1 MRQFG
6 IGQPMRRLE
15 DRRFLTGRGRYTD
28 DIRFP
33 GQLHGVVVRADA
45 ACGRIRAIETEAARG
60 MPGVRLVLTAADLAT
75 AGIGRIPC
83 LAPPKGGVTKER
95 PVLAA
100 ERIRHGGE
108 GVAFIVAE
116 SPDAAHAAA
125 EAVLVDIDPEDGVGE
140 IAAAIAPGA
149 PLVHE
154 EASGNIAFRWQTGD
168 VGAVAEAFARA
179 AHVTRIRLSNNRVAP
194 TAMEPRAI
202 NALYDEGEGFT
213 AYLGTQGV
221 AGLVPMIA
229 RVLGIAA
236 ERIRLVTP
244 DVGGGFGMKT
254 FLYPEYILA
263 MVAARQLGQPVA
275 WTASRSESFLSDT
288 HGRDLVSEAALAF
301 DGDGRILGYRIE
313 TWANMGAY
321 MSNFGP
327 AIATFAP
334 LQVMT
339 GAYRIPAFHEEV
351 RGVYTHTPWIDA
363 YRGAGRPEAAYLLE
377 RLMSRAAREMGLG
390 QDEIR
395 RRNLVPPADMPYRN
409 ATGAVYDS
417 GDFPRILATALAR
430 SDFTGFETRRKAAA
444 AAGRYRGIGIAC
456 YVECT
461 LGDPTEEIGLRFTE
475 AGRLEVLVGTQSNGQ
490 GHETAYAQILGHRLG
505 IDPARIDVVQG
516 DSARKATGG
525 GTGGSRSLQMIGNA
539 CVAAADAVIE
549 RGSRVLAA
557 LENCPPERVRFADDH
572 FLIEDSNVR
581 MDVLE
586 LAGAARD
593 AGLPG
598 DLAAGLDLDAAYTKP
613 ASTFP
618 NGCHVAEVSIDP
630 ETGTVRLERY
640 TVVDDFGT
648 VINPLLVRGQVHGGV
663 VQGIGQALGEAVRF
677 DGAGQLLTGS
687 LMDYGIPRA
696 EALPR
701 IDFHYVEI
709 PCATNPLGLKGCG
722 EAGTI
727 GACPAVINAVLDAL
741 APLGV
746 SEIDMP
752 ATAHAIWQAIRT
764 AAAAASA

>member
-1 MRQFG
+1 MRRFG

-15 DRRFLTGRGRYTD
+15 DRRFLTGKGQYTD

-45 ACGRIRAIETEAARG
+45 AHGRIAALDVEAARS
-60 MPGVRLVLTAADLAT
+60 MPGVRLILTAADLAAEGVGT
-75 AGIGRIPC
+75 IPC
-83 LAPPKGGVTKER
+83 LAPPRDGVTKER

-100 ERIRHGGE
+100 DTVCHSGE
-108 GVAFIVAE
+108 GVAFVVAE
-116 SPDAAHAAA
+116 SLDQARAAAA
-125 EAVLVDIDPEDGVGE
+125 EVMLDLEPEDAV
-140 IAAAIAPGA
+140 ADVRAAIAPGA
-149 PLVHE
+149 PAVH
-154 EASGNIAFRWQTGD
+154 ADVPDNVAFRWQAGD
-168 VGAVAEAFARA
+168 ADATAAAFAEA
-179 AHVTRIRLSNNRVAP
+179 AHVTRIRLRNNRVAP

-202 NALYDEGEGFT
+202 NVLYDEADGFT
-213 AYLGTQGV
+213 AWLGTQGV

-229 RVLGIAA
+229 RVLGVDAGHV
-236 ERIRLVTP
+236 RLITP

-263 MVAARQLGQPVA
+263 MLAARRLARPVA
-275 WTASRSESFLSDT
+275 WTADRAESFLSDT
-288 HGRDLVSEAALAF
+288 HGRDLWTEAGIAF
-301 DGDGRILGYRIE
+301 DEAGRILGYRIE
-313 TWANMGAY
+313 TLADMGAY
-321 MSNFGP
+321 LSNFAP

-334 LQVMT
+334 LQVLT
-339 GAYRIPAFHEEV
+339 GAYRIPVFYEEV
-351 RGVYTHTPWIDA
+351 RGIYTHTPWIDA

-377 RLMSRAAREMGLG
+377 RLMSRAAREMGLS

-395 RRNLVPPADMPYRN
+395 RRNLVPAAAMPYRN
-409 ATGAVYDS
+409 AAGAVYDS
-417 GDFPRILATALAR
+417 GDFPRIFETALERA
-430 SDFTGFETRRKAAA
+430 DYAGFEARRRAAA
-444 AAGRYRGIGIAC
+444 EAGRVRGIGIAY

-461 LGDPTEEIGLRFTE
+461 LGEASEKIELVFTE
-475 AGRLEVLVGTQSNGQ
+475 DGRLEVLVGTQSNGQ
-490 GHETAYAQILGHRLG
+490 GHETAFAQILGDRLG
-505 IDPARIDVVQG
+505 VDPARITVVQG
-516 DSARKATGG
+516 DSARKASGG

-549 RGSRVLAA
+549 RGIAVLAA
-557 LENCPPERVRFADDH
+557 LEGCSVDRVRFADDH
-572 FLIEDSNVR
+572 FLVEDSNIR
-581 MDVLE
+581 MDVFE
-586 LAGAARD
+586 LAAAAHGADLPDDLAS
-593 AGLPG
+593 GL
-598 DLAAGLDLDAAYTKP
+598 DLAAGYTKP

-630 ETGTVRLERY
+630 ETGDTRLERY

-663 VQGIGQALGEAVRF
+663 VQGIGQALGEHVVF
-677 DGAGQLLTGS
+677 DETGQLLSGS
-687 LMDYGIPRA
+687 LMDY
-696 EALPR
+696 ALPKADDLPH

-752 ATAHAIWQAIRT
+752 ATPHAIWQAIT
-764 AAAAASA
+764 AVRRAA